1 MLSNNK
7 YLITE
12 WEQLRFIPTVKTNN
26 INYGL
31 KLCSIKYNDCICKTL
46 SIIREPGTHKSQ
58 TLYTFIV
65 DTVKLD
71 SNITLLDKQTV
82 INIINSFG
90 FNVEWRNQI
99 SLSVKEYDILCSLFR
114 LGYNYVQRLKLSVP
128 YNLTYLAVTEN
139 VLSTYDTKFIPKKM
153 EDICNIKLTDND
165 FKWIETEQ
173 YISIP
178 TILGI
183 NVRNSD
189 YDGWS

>member
-1 MLSNNK
+1 MLNNK

-31 KLCSIKYNDCICKTL
+31 KLCSIKYDNCICKTL
-46 SIIREPGTHKSQ
+46 SIIRDPDTHKSQ

-71 SNITLLDKQTV
+71 SNIALLDKQTI

-90 FNVEWRNQI
+90 FNIEWRNQI

-114 LGYNYVQRLKLSVP
+114 LGYNYVQRLKLFVP

>member
-1 MLSNNK
+1 MLNNK